1 MSTPVSFWPVSFWPV
16 SFCARVGLAALVLL
30 LPAAAVWAQS
40 GEADHLKSIA
50 EHAKERFAKADTDHD
65 GMLTR
70 AEAQKG
76 MPFVAK
82 HFDDIDTQT
91 AGKVS
96 IADITRFVEQRRA
109 KVAAAAKADAK

>member
-1 MSTPVSFWPVSFWPV
+1 MQRSLSF
-16 SFCARVGLAALVLL
+16 ARAGLAALILL
-30 LPAAAVWAQS
+30 LPMAAAWADAI
-40 GEADHLKSIA
+40 EADHYKNILD
-50 EHAKERFAKADTDHD
+50 HAKDRFANADTDHD

-82 HFDDIDTQT
+82 HFDAIDTQK

-96 IADITRFVEQRRA
+96 LADITRYVEERG
-109 KVAAAAKADAK
+109 AKADDK